1 MRFGRPIPHTLGHG
15 IRLVPNDVRA
25 QIPPVGLQ
33 RQGDAPGN
41 TEEILWLH
49 AARRR
54 IVASCPP
61 TRAGKTFGS
70 ADHRFAA
77 LTTLEGVAHL
87 GRLVTAPARCVGVP
101 QVEPQSPV

>member
-15 IRLVPNDVRA
+15 IWLVPNDVRA
-25 QIPPVGLQ
+25 QIPPFGLQ
-33 RQGDAPGN
+33 RQSDTPGN

-49 AARRR
+49 ASRWV
-54 IVASCPP
+54 VAASPP
-61 TRAGKTFGS
+61 TCAGKALGS
-70 ADHRFAA
+70 ADHHFAA